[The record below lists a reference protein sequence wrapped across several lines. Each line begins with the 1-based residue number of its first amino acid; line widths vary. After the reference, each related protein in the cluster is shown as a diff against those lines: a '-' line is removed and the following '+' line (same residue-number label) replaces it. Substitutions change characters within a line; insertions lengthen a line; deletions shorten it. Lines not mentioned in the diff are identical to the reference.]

1 MKKALLVT
9 ILLFSITLSLN
20 LVSLSPAF
28 AEIDSSKVTPSSP
41 PRVPVTDY
49 DTGSHRIVDLMYIH
63 YDIDVA
69 TIDGG
74 SIGFNYVNSYN
85 ELAYNLGAG
94 FFYLQG
100 SASDIDLDVYAPA
113 LPLNAN
119 VGVRLFGRPDTNNLM
134 VFGGLHW
141 TYTWIVITYE
151 THDIYAYGP
160 AYGPLFG
167 AKAELKLSPSV
178 SIIPYYI
185 FQHVIFDV
193 DIEYDGQ
200 PVNADV
206 DPVTSHLFGFD
217 IKFSGFSVGALL
229 DTLNNTDNK
238 KITIIASYDFDYSDS
253 SEREKTA
260 KQEEIE
266 KTAKPERKN
275 K

>member
-1 MKKALLVT
+1 
-9 ILLFSITLSLN
+9 
-20 LVSLSPAF
+20 
-28 AEIDSSKVTPSSP
+28 SKVTPSSP

-134 VFGGLHW
+134 VFGGLH
-141 TYTWIVITYE
+141 
-151 THDIYAYGP
+151 
-160 AYGPLFG
+160 
-167 AKAELKLSPSV
+167 
-178 SIIPYYI
+178 
-185 FQHVIFDV
+185 
-193 DIEYDGQ
+193 
-200 PVNADV
+200 
-206 DPVTSHLFGFD
+206 
-217 IKFSGFSVGALL
+217 
-229 DTLNNTDNK
+229 
-238 KITIIASYDFDYSDS
+238 
-253 SEREKTA
+253 
-260 KQEEIE
+260 
-266 KTAKPERKN
+266 
-275 K
+275 